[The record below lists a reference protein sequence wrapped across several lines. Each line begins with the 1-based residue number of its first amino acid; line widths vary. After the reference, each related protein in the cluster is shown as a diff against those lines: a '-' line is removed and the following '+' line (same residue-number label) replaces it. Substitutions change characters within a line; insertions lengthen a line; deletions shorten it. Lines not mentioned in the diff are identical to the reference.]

1 MFIRANI
8 KATFNY
14 NHSWICLLERTLKQH
29 LTAAI
34 KECSVVMIICNE
46 DNVNKTVAIRQLQR
60 SIVAIGKNV
69 ECYFYVYSEVLVNAK
84 VQFYTYTCS
93 EVL

>member
-1 MFIRANI
+1 
-8 KATFNY
+8 
-14 NHSWICLLERTLKQH
+14 
-29 LTAAI
+29 
-34 KECSVVMIICNE
+34 MIICNE